1 LGFFLFDGNANR
13 MPVQRSLSGSPRFE
27 PPPRLTDRLFFA
39 IFPDPHTAARIAQ
52 LAGRLRSEHAL
63 KGSLLATQRFH
74 ITLHYLGDYAGL
86 PQDIVAKASAAAQT
100 VAMPQFDVAFD
111 RAASFSHKRRY
122 SPFVLLGG
130 DGVAALTAF
139 QQALGVALEHAGFE
153 GIVGSDHTPRYT
165 PHLTLLYGDHR
176 VPSQIVET
184 VRWSVSEFVLVHSLL
199 GQTQYLQL
207 ARWAL

>member
-1 LGFFLFDGNANR
+1 LGFFLFDGNAYR
-13 MPVQRSLSGSPRFE
+13 MPVQLSSPGLD

-39 IFPDPHTAARIAQ
+39 VFPDPHTAARIAQ
-52 LAGRLRSEHAL
+52 LAQRLRSEHAL
-63 KGSLLATQRFH
+63 KGTPLATGRFH
-74 ITLHYLGDYAGL
+74 VTLLYLGSYAGL

-100 VAMPQFDVAFD
+100 VTMPQFDVAFD
-111 RAASFSHKRRY
+111 RAASFSRKRRD
-122 SPFVLLGG
+122 SPFVLLGE

-153 GIVGSDHTPRYT
+153 GIIKSHYT
-165 PHLTLLYGDHR
+165 PHLTLLYGDHG
-176 VPSQIVET
+176 VASQVVET

-207 ARWAL
+207 ARWPLQS